1 MPLWPSAENQM
12 VPKTKKKDLVLLKKK
27 KKSQNFKRFYTQSKV
42 IIEII
47 LKDVIKA

>member
-12 VPKTKKKDLVLLKKK
+12 VPKTKKKDLVLLKK